1 MGFTMQM
8 QGRKVVLFICFGE
21 LLEIEIH
28 PSFTNEMEVS
38 MNTRKFLQLF
48 VLIAVLLASFASTT
62 YVFAAPAS
70 SGQCGTS
77 VTVVSGDTLRKIADR
92 CDTTIYALRRAN
104 PEIGLGNLIYPG
116 QVLLLPGTIL
126 GSDGGYLIY
135 IVARGDTLKGLAA
148 RFGSTV
154 ESIMA
159 SNPEITNPNVIYEG
173 QRLTI
178 YSGPSTP
185 PPTPPP
191 ASGQTY
197 YVLAGD
203 TLRKIAAKFN
213 TTVDAILRIN
223 PQIINPNII
232 YVGQAIA
239 IPTGVSTHVVQKGD
253 TLRIIASK
261 YGTTVDALL
270 ALNPGIKNPNLIY
283 VGQVIRVR

>member
-1 MGFTMQM
+1 
-8 QGRKVVLFICFGE
+8 
-21 LLEIEIH
+21 
-28 PSFTNEMEVS
+28 
-38 MNTRKFLQLF
+38 MNTRKSLQLF
-48 VLIAVLLASFASTT
+48 VLVAVLLASFASTSSA
-62 YVFAAPAS
+62 FAAS
-70 SGQCGTS
+70 CGTS

-92 CDTTIYALRRAN
+92 CETTVSAIRRAN

-135 IVARGDTLKGLAA
+135 IVARGDTLRSLAT

-159 SNPEITNPNVIYEG
+159 SNPSITNPNVIYEG

-197 YVLAGD
+197 YVVKGD
-203 TLRKIAAKFN
+203 TLPKIAAKFN
-213 TTVDAILRIN
+213 TTVDAILRVN
-223 PQIINPNII
+223 PQSTNPNVI

-239 IPTGVSTHVVQKGD
+239 IPAQPTTHIVQRGD
-253 TLRIIASK
+253 TLRIIANK
-261 YGTTVDALL
+261 YGTTVDAIL
-270 ALNPGIKNPNLIY
+270 ALNPNIKNPNLIY
-283 VGQVIRVR
+283 VGQVIVVR

>member
-1 MGFTMQM
+1 
-8 QGRKVVLFICFGE
+8 
-21 LLEIEIH
+21 
-28 PSFTNEMEVS
+28 
-38 MNTRKFLQLF
+38 MNTKSLLQLF
-48 VLIAVLLASFASTT
+48 VLVAVLLASFASTSSA
-62 YVFAAPAS
+62 FAAS
-70 SGQCGTS
+70 CGTS

-92 CDTTIYALRRAN
+92 CETTVSAIRRAN

-135 IVARGDTLKGLAA
+135 IVARGDTLKSLAA

-159 SNPEITNPNVIYEG
+159 SNPSITNPNVIYEG

-197 YVLAGD
+197 YVVKGD

-213 TTVDAILRIN
+213 TTVDAILRVN
-223 PQIINPNII
+223 PQITNPNVI

-239 IPTGVSTHVVQKGD
+239 IPAQPTTHLVQRGD
-253 TLRIIASK
+253 TLRIIANK
-261 YGTTVDALL
+261 YGTTVDAIL
-270 ALNPGIKNPNLIY
+270 ALNPNIKNPNLIY
-283 VGQVIRVR
+283 VGQVIVVR